1 MNSGQQLNRPKE
13 VIRMQSKKKNT
24 TSRNWFNQGKTS
36 YDSVLFVPS
45 TPNSA
50 LAKTLR
56 EHEALNNQ
64 GRVSRIKIVEKAG
77 RSLKSIL
84 APNDPWGVSKCADPE
99 CFVCSTS
106 VGDLKVSCRTPGIL
120 YKIFCTRCEEEGKK
134 SVYVGQSGKNGY
146 SRGKKHLEDFA
157 ARNNSHCMVIH
168 CRVHHPNEQM
178 LASNFRM
185 VPIRAYHTPLERQ
198 ISEGLCIYNSDVDVL
213 LNSGTEWMAGQ
224 VPRASVA
231 RTTGSSNGR

>member
-1 MNSGQQLNRPKE
+1 M
-13 VIRMQSKKKNT
+13 
-24 TSRNWFNQGKTS
+24 
-36 YDSVLFVPS
+36 
-45 TPNSA
+45 
-50 LAKTLR
+50 
-56 EHEALNNQ
+56 
-64 GRVSRIKIVEKAG
+64 
-77 RSLKSIL
+77 
-84 APNDPWGVSKCADPE
+84 
-99 CFVCSTS
+99 
-106 VGDLKVSCRTPGIL
+106 
-120 YKIFCTRCEEEGKK
+120 
-134 SVYVGQSGKNGY
+134 YVGQSGKNGY